1 MSIEATAAQTNFLEI
16 LFGDLGFT
24 RQQRNAWITREV
36 GRPVGYLD
44 ELTKSEASALIGTLK
59 ALKDERREQIA
70 EPAGSD
76 DAA

>member
-16 LFGDLGFT
+16 LFRDLGFT

-36 GRPVGYLD
+36 GRQVGYLD
-44 ELTKSEASALIGTLK
+44 DLTRGEASALIGLLK
-59 ALKDERREQIA
+59 AMKEDRK
-70 EPAGSD
+70 EPRDG

>member
-24 RQQRNAWITREV
+24 RQQRNAWVTREV
-36 GRPVGYLD
+36 GRSVGYLD
-44 ELTKSEASALIGTLK
+44 ELTRGEASALIGLLK
-59 ALKDERREQIA
+59 ALKEDRKQETP
-70 EPAGSD
+70 EPEG